1 MKLRSILIVPADSL
15 VEKTSFP
22 NFMLRILRSAKRRL
36 GSSSMVYDSEIQRYG
51 DIPAVLGKENV
62 FFFGKLYPHFF
73 SKSIPPFSPYP
84 SCHGTSFAESVCEE
98 NEAKRVISRV
108 DAVLVSVRAGM
119 RGKLAIEEAKRVGKT
134 VAIIDVYDHYANYGL
149 QDVGETELC
158 RGFRRGKDFDIYF
171 KNDLPLGYRSDTVL
185 PLAPCP
191 LRPES
196 YSFRALPKDTDI
208 FFSGRRRVRGQADG
222 EELLNALA
230 GASLKIRT
238 VMHEKRLDFL
248 SLREY
253 WDFLSSARIALSSS
267 RLAWDSFRHCET
279 GLAPKT
285 ALLAPKPYIET
296 VGPELK
302 DGKNAVLYET
312 ELRNGKYHLVRADD
326 VLEKIRYYL
335 AHPSVLEIIAEAWT
349 RDVLVGHTIFSRS
362 KYIVESIEK
371 ACF

>member
-1 MKLRSILIVPADSL
+1 MRLRSILIVPADSI
-15 VEKTSFP
+15 VERTSLP
-22 NFMLRILRSAKRRL
+22 DFMLRIFRSAKMKFV
-36 GSSSMVYDSEIQRYG
+36 GGSMVYDSEIQRYA
-51 DIPAVLGKENV
+51 DIPNVLGKENV
-62 FFFGKLYPHFF
+62 FFFGKLYLHFF

-84 SCHGTSFAESVCEE
+84 SCHGMPSVESVCEE
-98 NEAKRVISRV
+98 REAKRVISRV

-119 RGKLAIEEAKRVGKT
+119 RGKLAIEEAKRIDKP

-149 QDVGETELC
+149 KDVGETELC
-158 RGFRRGKDFDIYF
+158 RGFRIKKDFDLYF
-171 KNDLPLGYRSDTVL
+171 KNDLPLGYRNDSIL

-196 YSFRALPKDTDI
+196 YSFHVLPKDADI

-222 EELLNALA
+222 EELLSVLK
-230 GASLKIRT
+230 GASFKIRAFI
-238 VMHEKRLDFL
+238 HEKRTDFL

-267 RLAWDSFRHCET
+267 RLVWDSFRHCET

-285 ALLAPKPYIET
+285 ALLAPKPYVET

-302 DGKNAVLYET
+302 DGKNAILYET
-312 ELRNGKYHLVRADD
+312 ELRDGKYHLVQANE

-335 AHPSVLEIIAEAWT
+335 AHPTDLEAIAEAWT
-349 RDVLVGHTIFSRS
+349 RDVLASHTIFARS
-362 KYIVESIEK
+362 KYIIESIEK